1 MSDVAPDERVAGSW
15 QGDPDE
21 SDLERR
27 DTEGP
32 GISETEED
40 RPGPDAGNLTT
51 SAVEAPSDEEDGLSA
66 DEPANK
72 PEDTRTA
79 PLVAGHTADRSA
91 VDEGDGT
98 RPDGGSPTAVPLDA
112 ERDFRPGDAPVFDSE
127 SATSFRLRWSAILAE
142 FIDDPHRAVEDA
154 DHFVADV
161 AQAFAS
167 GVESRLQSLT
177 SAWEHDGH
185 DQTEELRLTMRQYGT
200 LVDQILTVSAT
211 PD

>member
-1 MSDVAPDERVAGSW
+1 
-15 QGDPDE
+15 
-21 SDLERR
+21 
-27 DTEGP
+27 
-32 GISETEED
+32 
-40 RPGPDAGNLTT
+40 
-51 SAVEAPSDEEDGLSA
+51 LSA

-112 ERDFRPGDAPVFDSE
+112 ERDFRPE

-167 GVESRLQSLT
+167 GVESRRQSLT